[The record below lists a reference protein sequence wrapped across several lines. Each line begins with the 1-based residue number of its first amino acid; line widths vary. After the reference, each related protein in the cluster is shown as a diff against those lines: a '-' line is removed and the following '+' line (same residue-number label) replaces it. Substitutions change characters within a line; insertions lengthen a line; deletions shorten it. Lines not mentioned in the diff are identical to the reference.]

1 MSELRDRM
9 RNTMEL
15 RGYSP
20 STIKSYIDC
29 VARYSRHY
37 SKSPKDLRNEDIRS
51 YLTYLLKEKTIS
63 TSGMNQAY
71 SSLKV
76 IYTMVLEREWDATIP
91 RMKRVKSIPVV
102 LSKNEVQEILSV
114 HFNIKHRIILKL
126 LYSAGLRISE
136 LRNLK
141 ITDID
146 SKRKVIRIKQGK
158 GKKDRYTILSK
169 FLLLEL
175 RAYWQEYRPKIW
187 LFNGADGGKYSTRSV
202 QHIFVKAKKKA
213 RITKECSCHTLRHS
227 FATHLLEIGTD
238 IFTIKELLGHSSIK
252 TTTIYLHI
260 SNKHIKSI
268 EDPLKFLNRED

>member
-1 MSELRDRM
+1 MSKLRERM
-9 RNTMEL
+9 TNTMEL

-20 STIKSYIDC
+20 NTIRKYIDC
-29 VARYSRHY
+29 VARFSKYFG
-37 SKSPKDLRNEDIRS
+37 KSPDQLGNEDIRR
-51 YLTYLLKEKTIS
+51 YLTYLLKEKES
-63 TSGMNQAY
+63 TASAMNAAF
-71 SSLKV
+71 SALKV
-76 IYTMVLEREWDATIP
+76 IFTMVLEREWDTTIP

-114 HFNIKHRIILKL
+114 HFNIKHRVILKL

-136 LRNLK
+136 LINLK

-146 SKRKVIRIKQGK
+146 SKRKIIRIKQGK

-169 FLLLEL
+169 FLLNEL

-187 LFNGADGGKYSTRSV
+187 LFNGVDGGKYSVRSV
-202 QHIFVKAKKKA
+202 QHIFVKAKKKT

-227 FATHLLEIGTD
+227 FATHLLEDGTD

-252 TTTIYLHI
+252 TTTVYLHI

-268 EDPLKFLNRED
+268 KDPLKF